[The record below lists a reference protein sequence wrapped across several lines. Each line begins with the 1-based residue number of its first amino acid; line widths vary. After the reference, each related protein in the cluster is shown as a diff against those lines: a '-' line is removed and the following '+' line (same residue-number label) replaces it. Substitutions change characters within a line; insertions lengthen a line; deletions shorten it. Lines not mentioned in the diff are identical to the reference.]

1 MSETIT
7 LTMTREEII
16 EHMKVMGQNAARMDD
31 VMMYVMTRKDCEV
44 VMAAAEFLEVQEP
57 RIVTEA
63 DFENADETG
72 FIPAWCEEKDAGEVY
87 CECISIGAL
96 EDAKFG
102 RVRWWTSRPT
112 DEQMEAVPWLST

>member
-1 MSETIT
+1 
-7 LTMTREEII
+7 MTREEII
-16 EHMKVMGQNAARMDD
+16 EHMKVMADHAAMDD
-31 VMMYVMTRKDCEV
+31 AMLYVMTVKDLDV
-44 VMAAAEFLEVQEP
+44 VKEAAELLTAQEP

-63 DFENADETG
+63 DFENADEAG

-102 RVRWWTSRPT
+102 RVRWWTFRPT
-112 DEQMEAVPWLST
+112 DEQREAVPWLST